1 MMWNFNYSDPITKNR
16 INMGLGTYPEL
27 SLANARK
34 KVVRLVSYLHK
45 ALIPRCNAM
54 HRTKPNERRWNI
66 RSRTWPPAELCR
78 LTSAKGFVCRRP
90 LRHGQSA

>member
-66 RSRTWPPAELCR
+66 RSRTWPPLG
-78 LTSAKGFVCRRP
+78 S
-90 LRHGQSA
+90 S